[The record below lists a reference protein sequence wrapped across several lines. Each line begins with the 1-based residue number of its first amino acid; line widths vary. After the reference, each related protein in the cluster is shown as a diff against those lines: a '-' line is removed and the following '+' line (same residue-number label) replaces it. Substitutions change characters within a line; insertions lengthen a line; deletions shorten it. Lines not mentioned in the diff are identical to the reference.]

1 MRSRGVGALQT
12 SGIVCVDVGKRKRR
26 CFCLHMLCKKK
37 KKASKE
43 HEGLKDALSFTR
55 LAALKR
61 QRKVSRAA
69 GSEGTHDRVV

>member
-12 SGIVCVDVGKRKRR
+12 SGIVPRCVDVGKRKRR
-26 CFCLHMLCKKK
+26 CFCLHVK

-55 LAALKR
+55 LAALKQ